1 MEHRCMS
8 YRADRTQCPHVGHRL
23 MMEDHLVLCWFHTRL
38 YRRRADQAGS
48 HLPGV
53 CFHFFNGS
61 DVHDRPAAW
70 CRGHVEQGELYCVAH
85 RHTHRPDPAPPVHR
99 FIPPPRAGIPPI
111 PDHIFFVEPPEIE
124 RRHLGTIA
132 RDEQNV
138 HTREVSTQTNDAIQ
152 RLLAIPI
159 DPAQQSRATLF
170 RAWNLLPG
178 PTREEKI
185 RVATDV
191 DRHFQLMHCRTQPPQ
206 PPDMLYRKMVR
217 ALVAYIVQVQ
227 NEEVKTNLWRR
238 MYEECR
244 ESLEMCIDG
253 HISRLANVLVGFDE
267 NFKSPVPQGELIQNR
282 ISAIAAMNI
291 QPEEKTR
298 LAIEFFEE
306 ISLPAD
312 HRTAWLEALAE

>member
-1 MEHRCMS
+1 
-8 YRADRTQCPHVGHRL
+8 
-23 MMEDHLVLCWFHTRL
+23 MEDHLVLCWFHTRL

-61 DVHDRPAAW
+61 PEHGRVATW
-70 CRGHVEQGELYCVAH
+70 CHGHVEHGELYCVNH
-85 RHTHRPDPAPPVHR
+85 RQTHRPDPVPQ
-99 FIPPPRAGIPPI
+99 FIPPVPN
-111 PDHIFFVEPPEIE
+111 HLFFAEPPAIE
-124 RRHLGTIA
+124 RRQLGTIA

-138 HTREVSTQTNDAIQ
+138 HTREVNDQTNDTIQ

-159 DPAQQSRATLF
+159 DLTQQSRATLF
-170 RAWNLLPG
+170 KAWNLLPG
-178 PTREEKI
+178 PTRDEKI

-217 ALVAYIVQVQ
+217 GLVAYITRVQDA
-227 NEEVKTNLWRR
+227 EVRTNLWQR

-267 NFKSPVPQGELIQNR
+267 NFKPPVSQGELVQNR
-282 ISAIAAMNI
+282 ISAIGAMNV
-291 QPEEKTR
+291 QPDEKTR
-298 LAIEFFEE
+298 LATAFFEE
-306 ISLPAD
+306 IGLPSD
-312 HRTAWLEALAE
+312 QRTAWLEALVD